1 MSKIFQALAAISILA
16 GAVSL
21 ATQAAAAENNTPPA
35 TTATRPAA
43 NGPDQS
49 SVPNAAP
56 PATRTQTTGQ
66 TPPDPKV
73 KEMND
78 RERSKVEREGK

>member
-1 MSKIFQALAAISILA
+1 MSTNFKTLAAIFTLA
-16 GAVSL
+16 SVMTL
-21 ATQAAAAENNTPPA
+21 ATQNAKAQGTTPPA
-35 TTATRPAA
+35 ATATRPAA

-56 PATRTQTTGQ
+56 PASRTQTTGQ
-66 TPPDPKV
+66 TPPDPTI

>member
-1 MSKIFQALAAISILA
+1 MSRIFQALAAISILA

-21 ATQAAAAENNTPPA
+21 ATQAAAAENNTPPP

-43 NGPDQS
+43 GGPDQS

-66 TPPDPKV
+66 SGQDPAV
-73 KEMND
+73 KEMNE

>member
-1 MSKIFQALAAISILA
+1 MSTTFKALAVTFILA
-16 GAVSL
+16 GAIGF
-21 ATQAAAAENNTPPA
+21 ATQQAMAEDNTPP

-56 PATRTQTTGQ
+56 PATRTETTGQ
-66 TPPDPKV
+66 SAPDPKI

>member
-1 MSKIFQALAAISILA
+1 MSTTFKALAAIFILA
-16 GAVSL
+16 GAAGF
-21 ATQAAAAENNTPPA
+21 ATQAAAAENDTPPA

-56 PATRTQTTGQ
+56 PASRTQTTGQ
-66 TPPDPKV
+66 TPPDPRV
-73 KEMND
+73 KEMNE

>member
-1 MSKIFQALAAISILA
+1 MSTTLKALAAIFIVA
-16 GAVSL
+16 GATGF
-21 ATQAAAAENNTPPA
+21 ATQHAAAEDNAPP

-49 SVPNAAP
+49 SAPNAAP
-56 PATRTQTTGQ
+56 PATRTQTTGESGQDQ
-66 TPPDPKV
+66 TV
-73 KEMND
+73 KEMNE